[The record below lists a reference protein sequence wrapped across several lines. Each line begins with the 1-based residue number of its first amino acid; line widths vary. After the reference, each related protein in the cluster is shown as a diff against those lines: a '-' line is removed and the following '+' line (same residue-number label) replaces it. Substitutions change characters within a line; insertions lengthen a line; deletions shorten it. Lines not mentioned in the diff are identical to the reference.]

1 MSEDE
6 ILKLIKILIG
16 STSATGSHGEDMD
29 RIVPNVNKLGS
40 IAVDL
45 VSSLYLIADAW
56 ENRQEASIQAVGKK
70 ARYWLD
76 FIEYEVLEVKKDRLA
91 GKL

>member
-29 RIVPNVNKLGS
+29 HIVPNVNKLGS

-76 FIEYEVLEVKKDRLA
+76 FIEYEVLEVKKTD
-91 GKL
+91 

>member
-6 ILKLIKILIG
+6 ILKLVQILIG

-29 RIVPNVNKLGS
+29 RIVPNVNKLGI
-40 IAVDL
+40 IAVEL
-45 VSSLYLIADAW
+45 ISSLRTIADAW

-70 ARYWLD
+70 ARYWIN
-76 FIEYEVLEVKKDRLA
+76 FIETEVL
-91 GKL
+91 

>member
-6 ILKLIKILIG
+6 ILKLIQILIG

-40 IAVDL
+40 IAVEL
-45 VSSLYLIADAW
+45 VSNLRTIADAW
-56 ENRQEASIQAVGKK
+56 ENRHEASIKAVGDK
-70 ARYWLD
+70 ARYWID
-76 FIEYEVLEVKKDRLA
+76 FIETEVLETKKTD
-91 GKL
+91 

>member
-16 STSATGSHGEDMD
+16 STSATGSHGDDMD

-76 FIEYEVLEVKKDRLA
+76 FIEYEVLEVKKD
-91 GKL
+91 

>member
-76 FIEYEVLEVKKDRLA
+76 FIEYEVLEVKKD
-91 GKL
+91 